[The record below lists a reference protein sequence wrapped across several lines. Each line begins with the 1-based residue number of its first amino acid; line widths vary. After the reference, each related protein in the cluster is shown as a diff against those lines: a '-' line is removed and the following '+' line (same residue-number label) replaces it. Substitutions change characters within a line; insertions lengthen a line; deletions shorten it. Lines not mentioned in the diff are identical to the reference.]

1 MVLILYENLKNRNR
15 IKALKLLI
23 KIKKNNFNNIF
34 LQFLK
39 LYISN
44 LLMRNFIFNLIS
56 WKSKYKVHFI

>member
-1 MVLILYENLKNRNR
+1 MILILYENLKNRNR

-56 WKSKYKVHFI
+56 